1 MHECEEVLFAFKRD
15 FEIFMPDVFDLEV
28 VQRYLNK
35 IGKKNLQPKTA
46 FKKFLSSVYSSMI
59 ASRPIRKTF
68 L

>member
-15 FEIFMPDVFDLEV
+15 FEIFMPNVFDLEV

-46 FKKFLSSVYSSMI
+46 FKKFLSSVY
-59 ASRPIRKTF
+59 
-68 L
+68 